1 MISMHRRTFLAV
13 GAIAAGFRTL
23 RAAGRMQLHL
33 SCSALGIKAGQRQAI
48 DLAAA
53 HGFHCVDADG
63 RYLAGLSAGELQD
76 LLGYME
82 SKKIGWAL
90 AGLAADFR
98 AGDEVFQADIAGLPE
113 NARTLER
120 AGVRRVTTYVLPMSN
135 SRPYL
140 ENFRFHAGRLRECAR
155 ILNDSGIRLGLEY
168 VAPKTLWASQRY
180 PFVHTMAEMRELIAE
195 IGQPNVGLVID
206 SWHWYHAGDTAADIA
221 ALHASEVV
229 SIDLNDAPAGV
240 PKDQMV
246 DGKRELPA
254 STGVIDVAAFHR
266 ALEKINFDG
275 PVRVEPFNEAVRRMA
290 PDEAAVAAIRS
301 LHAAGF

>member
-1 MISMHRRTFLAV
+1 MPRV
-13 GAIAAGFRTL
+13 GS
-23 RAAGRMQLHL
+23 AAGRMQLHL
-33 SCSALGIKAGQRQAI
+33 SCGALGIKANQRQAI

-53 HGFHCVDADG
+53 HGFDAVDADG
-63 RYLAGLSAGELQD
+63 KYLAGLADGELRD

-82 SKKIGWAL
+82 SKKVAWAIG
-90 AGLAADFR
+90 
-98 AGDEVFQADIAGLPE
+98 GLPVDIRANDE
-113 NARTLER
+113 AFDASMAQLPANAHTLQR

-135 SRPYL
+135 TRPYL
-140 ENFRFHAGRLRECAR
+140 ENFKFHAGRLRPAAR
-155 ILNDSGIRLGLEY
+155 ILADSGIRIGLEY

-206 SWHWYHAGDTAADIA
+206 SWHWFHAGDSAADIA
-221 ALHASEVV
+221 ALRPSDIV
-229 SIDLNDAPAGV
+229 SIDLNDAPKGV

-254 STGVIDVAAFHR
+254 STGVIDVAAFR
-266 ALEKINFDG
+266 GALEKIGFEG
-275 PVRVEPFNEAVRRMA
+275 PVRVEPFNEAVRQMA
-290 PDEAAVAAIRS
+290 PDQAADAAVRA